1 MLCGRDSGMC
11 SNFTFVFMR
20 FGNLAECINVSDPA
34 WASSDM
40 FLVTIRVVPFK
51 LSRRRVFRLRPCLRS
66 SSIPKERETFCYFI
80 FSVWAK
86 NVIKL
91 LQWCSNFLSR
101 CSIRVIRFL
110 LQLFILPR
118 DAIRTKCNT
127 LFLFLNDKVL
137 CSVLYSRSVQLTV
150 AWWCQL
156 PPRNL
161 FTIQWE
167 GL

>member
-1 MLCGRDSGMC
+1 MHQC
-11 SNFTFVFMR
+11 
-20 FGNLAECINVSDPA
+20 FGSSASDA
-34 WASSDM
+34 L
-40 FLVTIRVVPFK
+40 LVTIWVEPFK
-51 LSRRRVFRLRPCLRS
+51 LSRLRVCKLQGPSIDRFC
-66 SSIPKERETFCYFI
+66 SIPKERETFCYFI

-137 CSVLYSRSVQLTV
+137 CSALYSRPVQLTV